1 MQEHFYESGSCVQ
14 KNCASLGVHPN
25 RLGPISGLN
34 RHQRHQNDPLHLPAL
49 LWCLRVVVQSQSKE
63 NPLQLEI
70 DADITEETA
79 RHENRFRI
87 RDDTPGICRAR
98 TATLDGNQTGVS
110 TIENNDSSRAKT

>member
-1 MQEHFYESGSCVQ
+1 MHGNRMSIGDFYDLSLF
-14 KNCASLGVHPN
+14 NCFSYFN

-87 RDDTPGICRAR
+87 RDDTPGICRRERQLLTVTKLAF
-98 TATLDGNQTGVS
+98 QPSKIMIV
-110 TIENNDSSRAKT
+110 